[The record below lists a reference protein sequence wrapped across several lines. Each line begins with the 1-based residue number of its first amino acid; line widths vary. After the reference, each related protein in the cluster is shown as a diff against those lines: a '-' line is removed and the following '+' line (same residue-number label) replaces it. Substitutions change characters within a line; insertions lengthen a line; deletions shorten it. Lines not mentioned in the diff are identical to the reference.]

1 MAIGP
6 LRTDYTKLE
15 AERVQR
21 RVYVNA
27 PPSRVWLTLHDPLA
41 AAEIFPELSLG
52 PAEPTWPAAAA
63 VRSARARLGLLRT
76 AATVESLEARPA
88 RRFRWRVGGRW
99 FESEWCW
106 QLDPIAGGTRVVHEA
121 AFEPGDRLAGWL
133 VRLGRDSVAD
143 RVETH
148 LRLLKVRAER
158 DWRAACA
165 TDDVQAGSRSGGTA
179 PRRAG

>member
-6 LRTDYTKLE
+6 LRTEHLGHD
-15 AERVQR
+15 AGRVQR

-41 AAEIFPELSLG
+41 APEIFPELSLG

-63 VRSARARLGLLRT
+63 VRPARARLGLLRT

-88 RRFRWRVGGRW
+88 RRFRLRVAGRW

-106 QLDPIAGGTRVVHEA
+106 QFDPIAGGTRVVHDA
-121 AFEPGDRLAGWL
+121 VFEPGDRLAGWL

-148 LRLLKVRAER
+148 LRLLKMRAER
-158 DWRAACA
+158 DWLAVLA
-165 TDDVQAGSRSGGTA
+165 THQSSGGSSE
-179 PRRAG
+179 PVG